1 MMTSKPTGYYF
12 YNCSSISFD
21 INASIQSTLTGL
33 PGNSDIN
40 RDLKNGKKKN
50 QTLIFD
56 IFIYR

>member
-1 MMTSKPTGYYF
+1 M
-12 YNCSSISFD
+12 ISLD

-33 PGNSDIN
+33 PENSDIK
-40 RDLKNGKKKN
+40 RDLKNGRKKN